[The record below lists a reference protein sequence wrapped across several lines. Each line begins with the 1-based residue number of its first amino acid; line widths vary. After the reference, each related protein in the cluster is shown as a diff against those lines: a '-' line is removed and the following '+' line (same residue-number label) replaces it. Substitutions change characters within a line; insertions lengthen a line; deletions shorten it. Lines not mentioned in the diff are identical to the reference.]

1 MKLNLKI
8 ISLLLILCLFSI
20 ASVSAIEDTNIT
32 NENLQINSIEDNQ
45 IAINDSA
52 ESKTFTEL
60 YNLIDS
66 AESGT
71 TIELDSNYEYDEGF
85 SPEGII
91 FNKTLTI
98 DGKDH
103 ILDGKNTGRIF
114 YINGENVVLKNIVFQ
129 NGYSNESVGAVGC
142 RGDKLTIKNCT
153 FINNYAH
160 GTSSPVDTG
169 VISGAVYISV
179 NNGVV

>member
-66 AESGT
+66 AE
-71 TIELDSNYEYDEGF
+71 
-85 SPEGII
+85 
-91 FNKTLTI
+91 
-98 DGKDH
+98 
-103 ILDGKNTGRIF
+103 
-114 YINGENVVLKNIVFQ
+114 
-129 NGYSNESVGAVGC
+129 
-142 RGDKLTIKNCT
+142 
-153 FINNYAH
+153 
-160 GTSSPVDTG
+160 
-169 VISGAVYISV
+169 
-179 NNGVV
+179 